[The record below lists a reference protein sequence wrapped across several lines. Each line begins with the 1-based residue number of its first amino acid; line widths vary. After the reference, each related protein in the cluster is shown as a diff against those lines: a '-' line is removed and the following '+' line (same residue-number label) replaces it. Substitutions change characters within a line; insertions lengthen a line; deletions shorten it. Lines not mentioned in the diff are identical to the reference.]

1 MSQQFFV
8 VDVPS
13 IPDSFRKVFFHGS
26 GDGDFRYDD
35 SELSMLMVGAPVTD
49 LMMPYYGV
57 LVLTDVAKQ
66 RIAAAFP
73 MLDFVRLKSVRS
85 LGWTKDE
92 WLDSIELDL
101 PDWLAREDVVNAS
114 LWLEELFRLGEGE
127 QFTEPLWRVM
137 TRPGGTV
144 RISEENEK
152 LTYQLVDR
160 TWSGQPLFTNSCL
173 ITLVATEEFRRAVE
187 GLRCE
192 DIDWIPVEIVPSE
205 EGESGTSGHA

>member
-8 VDVPS
+8 VNIPS
-13 IPDSFRKVFFHGS
+13 TPDSFRQVYVHGTRE
-26 GDGDFRYDD
+26 GDFRYDD

-49 LMMPYYGV
+49 LLMPYYGV

-66 RIAAAFP
+66 RIEAAFP
-73 MLDFVRLKSVRS
+73 KLDFVRLKSVRS
-85 LGWTKDE
+85 LGWTKKE

-101 PDWLAREDVVNAS
+101 PEWLAREDVVNAS

-144 RISEENEK
+144 RVGPLDGERR
-152 LTYQLVDR
+152 YQLVDG
-160 TWSGQPLFTNSCL
+160 TWNGEPLFTDSL
-173 ITLVATEEFRRAVE
+173 GVILVATEEFRRSVE

-192 DIDWIPVEIVPSE
+192 DIAWQPVAIIPPEDD
-205 EGESGTSGHA
+205 